1 MANKF
6 QIKWHSLQTINK
18 QVMSL
23 NNSKI
28 RSSRVQSWIEAMK
41 RQSGLHLKR
50 WQVVY
55 ARLPNTGHIWIE
67 ISRRKRKR
75 RRKRRKLRS
84 LIYSWAFDC
93 AQHSTR
99 HWSITSCTNKTTN
112 CYFCHFLFSSSSEK
126 ITQCCLKNKW
136 QHI

>member
-1 MANKF
+1 MTNKF

-28 RSSRVQSWIEAMK
+28 RSSWVQSWIEAMK

-55 ARLPNTGHIWIE
+55 AGRLPNTGHIWIE
-67 ISRRKRKR
+67 ISRRKWKR
-75 RRKRRKLRS
+75 RRKRRKLWS
-84 LIYSWAFDC
+84 LVYSWAFDC
-93 AQHSTR
+93 TQHSTR
-99 HWSITSCTNKTTN
+99 HWSITACANKTTN
-112 CYFCHFLFSSSSEK
+112 RYFCHLLFSSSEK
-126 ITQCCLKNKW
+126 ITMFLKNKW